1 MDEIKIYKSPA
12 KALRLIFLASIF
24 VVPCVYALITHK
36 LNMPPLLA
44 WPGAVFFGAGM
55 LYGIF
60 NLVDRRPQI
69 VINNEGIFD
78 RMAYKDFIN
87 WNLIKDAYVFHINRQ
102 TFIGI
107 VIYPSAAHLIK
118 KKGSLRLSKHVGFQD
133 ITLSLGTIK
142 IDELQFR
149 NFIVAMAKADNNK
162 RQLMISN
169 YKH

>member
-1 MDEIKIYKSPA
+1 MEEIKIYKSPS

-24 VVPCVYALITHK
+24 VVPCSYALIMHK

-44 WPGAVFFGAGM
+44 WSGACFFGLGM

-69 VINNEGIFD
+69 VINTDGLFD

-87 WNLIKDAYVFHINRQ
+87 WSLVKDAYVFHINKQ

-107 VIYPSAAHLIK
+107 VIDPAAVHLIK
-118 KKGSLRLSKHVGFQD
+118 KQGSLRLSKHLGFQD
-133 ITLSLGTIK
+133 ITLSLGTVK
-142 IDELQFR
+142 IDEARFR
-149 NFIVAMAKADNNK
+149 DFIVAMTKAEPIK
-162 RQLMISN
+162 RTHLLSS
-169 YKH
+169 YKQ